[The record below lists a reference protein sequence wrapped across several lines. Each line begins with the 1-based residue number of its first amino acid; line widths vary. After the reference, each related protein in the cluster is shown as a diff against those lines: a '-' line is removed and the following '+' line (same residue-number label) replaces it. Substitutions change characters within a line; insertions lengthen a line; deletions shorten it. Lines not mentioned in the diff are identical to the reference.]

1 MKADSI
7 LTPLAGVKGDTFAGG
22 GEDKVCF
29 CRLGNVRLMISV
41 TVTCL
46 VRILGKFRLP
56 AVCLVPY

>member
-29 CRLGNVRLMISV
+29 RRLGNVRLMISV